1 MKTSTYIYF
10 SLLLAAMAGCK
21 KGTITQVGDQAG
33 GALIKFVHAAP
44 GTPAVDGYVNNTRI
58 TPSAVVSVTDNQLAT
73 SVTTGIS
80 FSYLGSATTYLGLF
94 PSSNYAAVQAGST
107 AIKIVVSTP
116 VPALKTAQTSAVGA
130 TIGSVTQNT
139 TSGSAYS
146 VFAIGLPG
154 SVAAPLGV
162 KIVEDKF
169 PAAESGK
176 AYVRFAYLV
185 PNGGAVD
192 VKAFHTPTGVTK
204 VDTAATNTNVAYGTV
219 TDFVAVNVNPTSTTN
234 YTFQMFLTG
243 TTTKL
248 GPISGAVP
256 LAPGRY
262 YTILARGLAADYPV
276 PGTSITLKATARP
289 TLPVTDPNTKLPEI
303 YFNPIGMVYY
313 TNK

>member
-10 SLLLAAMAGCK
+10 GLLLTVMAGCK
-21 KGTITQVGDQAG
+21 KGTITQVGDPAG

-44 GTPAVDGYVNNTRI
+44 GSPAIDGFVNNTKI
-58 TPSAVVSVTDNQLAT
+58 TPLTNVSVTDNQVAT
-73 SVTTGIS
+73 SIATGIS
-80 FSYLGSATTYLGLF
+80 YSYLGSATTYLGLF
-94 PSSNYAAVQAGST
+94 PSSNYAAVPAGST
-107 AIKIVVSTP
+107 VIKVVVSTP
-116 VPALKTAQTSAVGA
+116 VPALKSPQTSAVG
-130 TIGSVTQNT
+130 TNTSVTQST

-154 SVAAPLGV
+154 SATAPLGIKV
-162 KIVEDKF
+162 VEDKF

-176 AYVRFAYLV
+176 AYVRFAHLI

-303 YFNPIGMVYY
+303 YFNPISVVYY